1 MQRVGL
7 KEFDMLTPETAPTK
21 DATLHPAAQKLLAVL
36 DDVAATAK
44 HEADP
49 RVGAEKL
56 ATALAEYFRA
66 PD

>member
-1 MQRVGL
+1 MP
-7 KEFDMLTPETAPTK
+7 TPETAPTQ
-21 DATLHPAAQKLLAVL
+21 DATLHPAAQKLLVVL

-49 RVGAEKL
+49 RVGSEKL